1 MELAIA
7 FIVIG
12 AVWLTFR
19 KWIARQQYRIA
30 TEMLG
35 GKPNDDEG
43 RVKALEQVG
52 TMFCILLLFV
62 GIAIAIFHMVTG
74 R

>member
-12 AVWLTFR
+12 AVWVTLR

-30 TEMLG
+30 TEMLR

-43 RVKALEQVG
+43 RVKALEQAG